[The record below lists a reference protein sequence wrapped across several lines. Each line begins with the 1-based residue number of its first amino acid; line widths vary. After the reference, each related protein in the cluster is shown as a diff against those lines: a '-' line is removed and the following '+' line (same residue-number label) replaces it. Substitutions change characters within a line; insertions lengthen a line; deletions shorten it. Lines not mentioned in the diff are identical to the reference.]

1 MAVSDVGAEAA
12 ADRAGRAQLE
22 SLFRAG
28 VAAVEG
34 GAAVRRS
41 LAMRNGRVEIAG
53 RPLADRS
60 RLVVLAAGK
69 AAAAMAGAVEE
80 VAGDTLRGGLVVTKD
95 GHGAALDKLVLREA
109 GHPVPDARC
118 ALAAREAEALVAGM
132 SPDDTLLV
140 LLSGG
145 ASALLGCPAASL
157 DREDVAELTRLLLAC
172 GADIAEMNAV
182 RKHVSGVSGGRLAR
196 AASARRIEVLAISDV
211 PGDDLSVIGSGPFAP
226 DPSSF
231 ADAAAVLRSRG
242 ILDAVP
248 SAVRH
253 FLERG
258 RRGQLAETPK
268 PGDEVFRRVE
278 HHIVARNA
286 DALEAALAEA
296 SRQSLRALSLGGAL
310 SGEARVMG
318 ARLAALGLATQCRA
332 PLCLIA
338 GGETVVT
345 LRGEGRGGR
354 NQELALAAGIA
365 LAGSANVTLLAAG
378 TDGTDGPTDAAGAF
392 VDGSSC
398 RRGARRGALARDC
411 LERNDAYGFFE
422 SEGGLFRTGPTGTN
436 VMDLALVLCAA
447 ARI

>member
-365 LAGSANVTLLAAG
+365 LVGSANVTLLAAG

-398 RRGARRGALARDC
+398 RRGARRGALALDC

>member
-22 SLFRAG
+22 SLFCAG

-345 LRGEGRGGR
+345 LRGGGRGGR

>member
-1 MAVSDVGAEAA
+1 MAVSDMGAEAA

-22 SLFRAG
+22 SLFCAG

-41 LAMRNGRVEIAG
+41 LAMRHGRVEIAG

-172 GADIAEMNAV
+172 GADIVEMNAV
-182 RKHVSGVSGGRLAR
+182 RKHVSGVSG
-196 AASARRIEVLAISDV
+196 IE
-211 PGDDLSVIGSGPFAP
+211 
-226 DPSSF
+226 
-231 ADAAAVLRSRG
+231 
-242 ILDAVP
+242 
-248 SAVRH
+248 
-253 FLERG
+253 
-258 RRGQLAETPK
+258 
-268 PGDEVFRRVE
+268 
-278 HHIVARNA
+278 
-286 DALEAALAEA
+286 
-296 SRQSLRALSLGGAL
+296 SRQPFRLG
-310 SGEARVMG
+310 RVW
-318 ARLAALGLATQCRA
+318 
-332 PLCLIA
+332 
-338 GGETVVT
+338 
-345 LRGEGRGGR
+345 
-354 NQELALAAGIA
+354 
-365 LAGSANVTLLAAG
+365 
-378 TDGTDGPTDAAGAF
+378 D
-392 VDGSSC
+392 
-398 RRGARRGALARDC
+398 
-411 LERNDAYGFFE
+411 
-422 SEGGLFRTGPTGTN
+422 
-436 VMDLALVLCAA
+436 
-447 ARI
+447 